1 MSAGVAERPLD
12 GCDLSIGGWT
22 GSSVGGFWPV
32 LLAQA
37 VAAELQAMG
46 VVNDAIEDGVGE
58 GGLADQVMPA
68 VNRDLAGDQRGA
80 AAIAVLDNF
89 QHVVALLGTER
100 LEPPIVKDQ
109 QLDAAKGAHQAGIA
123 AIAAG

>member
-37 VAAELQAMG
+37 VAAELQAVG
-46 VVNDAIEDGVGE
+46 VVNNAIEDGVGE
-58 GGLADQVMPA
+58 PTLADAILDRIIHNAHRLQ
-68 VNRDLAGDQRGA
+68 LSGDSLRKEKTPKPVTA
-80 AAIAVLDNF
+80 
-89 QHVVALLGTER
+89 
-100 LEPPIVKDQ
+100 
-109 QLDAAKGAHQAGIA
+109 
-123 AIAAG
+123 